1 VSAPAAASS
10 FPFSPRA
17 LARYATVL
25 CAFAVAAA
33 VVSFVKGSWLG
44 VIWVLLAGLASNMA
58 WYYGRRARQ
67 VRTAQAQAQ
76 AQAGAQTGT
85 GGAAGAAQGS
95 TAAE

>member
-10 FPFSPRA
+10 SPFSPRA
-17 LARYATVL
+17 LALYATVL
-25 CAFAVAAA
+25 CAFAGAAA

-76 AQAGAQTGT
+76 AQAE
-85 GGAAGAAQGS
+85 AGAAAPGS